1 VGEPHTFRREATVQS
16 AEFGIAPTAGTPIL
30 AGILVDVSGSMV
42 VATMGGEGLGDNGQT
57 RIQAVSRALDEL
69 VAKGAEYSR
78 QGAGQSAGS
87 LL

>member
-1 VGEPHTFRREATVQS
+1 
-16 AEFGIAPTAGTPIL
+16 
-30 AGILVDVSGSMV
+30 MV

-87 LL
+87 LLKVFMYGFGFGGVNASVIFSKA